1 MALAALMLVPAL
13 PQAQPA
19 QKPAPKSAQKPA
31 SKPAA
36 KPAQKPASKPS
47 APQHAKS
54 ETPKSATPTL
64 LGQYGDWGA
73 YSAAPG
79 GKTIC
84 FAIAKPVTML
94 PTGVNRDPAYLFIST
109 RPADKVKEEVS
120 VILGYPA
127 KPDIDATAQVG
138 AASFAMYTQK
148 DGAWVKNAA
157 DEAKLVTALRGGAE
171 AVIRAQSSR
180 GTKTTDT
187 YSLKGLSQALDRVA
201 QECK

>member
-1 MALAALMLVPAL
+1 MPTSCS
-13 PQAQPA
+13 
-19 QKPAPKSAQKPA
+19 KA
-31 SKPAA
+31 STAG
-36 KPAQKPASKPS
+36 S
-47 APQHAKS
+47 
-54 ETPKSATPTL
+54 
-64 LGQYGDWGA
+64 LGVA
-73 YSAAPG
+73 
-79 GKTIC
+79 
-84 FAIAKPVTML
+84 VTML